1 VKYRIIDHTADL
13 GLHVFGADPSE
24 LFATA
29 ARAMF
34 DIIVTPESVQ
44 AAQSLNLKV
53 EGADW
58 PDLMV
63 NWLRELLYLW
73 SGRGLLVHSVDILD
87 IGAHRLTADVAVDT
101 YDPARHALGSEIKA
115 VTYHQITVNRKLTG
129 WEARIIFDI

>member
-1 VKYRIIDHTADL
+1 MKYRIIDHTADL

-34 DIIVTPESVQ
+34 DIMVSPNSVH
-44 AAQSLNLKV
+44 AERFFPLKV

-73 SGRGLLVHSVDILD
+73 SGKGLLVHSVDILD
-87 IGAHRLTADVAVDT
+87 IGAHRITADVAVDT
-101 YDPARHALGSEIKA
+101 YDPVRHALGSEIKA
-115 VTYHQITVNRKLTG
+115 VTYHQITVKRKLTG
-129 WEARIIFDI
+129 WEARIIFDV

>member
-1 VKYRIIDHTADL
+1 MQYHIIDHTADI
-13 GLHVFGADPSE
+13 GLHAFGADPSE

-34 DIIVTPESVQ
+34 DIMVCPDSVH
-44 AAQSLNLKV
+44 AKRSLNLQV

-73 SGRGLLVHSVDILD
+73 SGKGLLVKSVAIHD
-87 IGAHRLTADVAVDT
+87 IGAHRITADVAVDT
-101 YDPARHALGSEIKA
+101 YDPSRHALGSEIKA
-115 VTYHQITVNRKLTG
+115 VTYHQITVKRKLTG
-129 WEARIIFDI
+129 WEARIIFDV

>member
-13 GLHVFGADPSE
+13 GLHVFGADPSD
-24 LFATA
+24 LFVTA

-34 DIIVTPESVQ
+34 DIMVDPDSLH
-44 AAQSLNLKV
+44 AAHFLDLKV

-73 SGRGLLVHSVDILD
+73 SGKGLLVHSVDIHD
-87 IGAHRLTADVAVDT
+87 IGAHRITAVVAVDA
-101 YDPARHALGSEIKA
+101 YDPSRHALGGEIKA
-115 VTYHQITVNRKLTG
+115 VTYHQITVEPKLTG
-129 WEARIIFDI
+129 WEARIIFDV

>member
-1 VKYRIIDHTADL
+1 MKYRIIDHTADL

-44 AAQSLNLKV
+44 AVQSLNLKV

-73 SGRGLLVHSVDILD
+73 SGKGLLVHSVVIHD
-87 IGAHRLTADVAVDT
+87 IGAHRIIADVAVDT

-115 VTYHQITVNRKLTG
+115 VTYHQITVKRKLTG
-129 WEARIIFDI
+129 WEARIIFDV